1 MAEPPAS
8 QYTGTFLNLL
18 EKSGRSLVLSTYQA
32 RKLVLLRV
40 QGTDLNTHFV
50 NVKKPMGMAYQNGR
64 LSVGSGNSVIDYF
77 NSENAA
83 AKVPPANS
91 HDAAFLPRRAHISG
105 DIDIHE
111 MAFDDSGELWI
122 VNTRMSCLC
131 TLDVKHSFVPRWRPP
146 FVSAY
151 DGTDRCHLNGL
162 AMRDGQ
168 PRYVTALGATDTPG
182 GWRDHKAT
190 GGVLLDVTSNRVI
203 ADKLSMPHSPR
214 WYRDRLWV
222 LESGTGQLLTI
233 DETTGEIKVIAE
245 VPGFCRGLDFI
256 DRYALIGLSEVREA
270 AVFAG
275 LPLTA
280 REQDRK
286 CGIWIVDTETGMTT
300 GYLAFTT
307 GVQEIFAVLALPMR
321 YPALLDF
328 DDRLLDTTYSV
339 PSSVIDEFAPPDP
352 RQLRIDTA
360 TEHHRRKEFSA
371 AIDLYRQLLA
381 DTPGDSNILYRLAD
395 ALSQS
400 GRWDDAI
407 VCLDRV
413 IALQTEHAPAHL
425 LCGRYFQHRNE
436 PGRAIECYDR
446 AIAIDRQFAAAWFHR
461 GCARLAQGDFRRGFE
476 DYEWRMKIPGAK
488 TFSLP
493 RPQWR
498 GEDIRD
504 KTLLVLTE
512 AGVADAILFARFL
525 PLAKERCKQLIL
537 VCDASLRSLLRD
549 IEAVDE
555 VREHGRLQSD
565 RFDVYASIASLGA
578 LLQIGADQLQPQ
590 YPYLTVNTGS
600 AVTLRGTKPKVG
612 LLWSDNAASGQGANL
627 ACQLDDIIGLAA
639 DESIDCYSFQTPV
652 FAADRDKLH
661 EHKVTDLEPELGD
674 YARTAA
680 LLLKMDMFVSVP
692 SAIAHL
698 AGALGVPTKLLLSDH
713 DDWRW
718 ASDGKNSTW
727 YPSVEILRRSSTAS
741 WRAAAESCAQLVKK
755 MVSY

>member
-8 QYTGTFLNLL
+8 QYTGTFLKFL
-18 EKSGRSLVLSTYQA
+18 EKSGTSLVLSTYQA

-40 QGTDLNTHFV
+40 QGGDLNTHFV
-50 NVKKPMGMAYQNGR
+50 NVKKPMGMAYQDGR

-77 NSENAA
+77 NSASAA
-83 AKVPPANS
+83 AKIPPGSA

-111 MAFDDSGELWI
+111 MAFDSRGELWI

-162 AMRDGQ
+162 AMRDGN

-182 GWRDHKAT
+182 GWRDDKAT
-190 GGVLLDVTSNRVI
+190 GGVLLDVASNRVI

-214 WYRDRLWV
+214 WYRNRLWV

-233 DETTGEIKVIAE
+233 DETTGEKVVIAE

-280 REQDRK
+280 REQPRK
-286 CGIWIVDTETGMTT
+286 CGIWIVDTETGVTT
-300 GYLAFTT
+300 GYLTFNS
-307 GVQEIFAVLALPMR
+307 GVQEIFAVQCLPMR

-328 DDRLLDTTYSV
+328 NDRLLDTTYSV
-339 PSSVIDEFAPPDP
+339 PASVIAEFVPPDTKT
-352 RQLRIDTA
+352 LMLDTA
-360 TEHHRRKEFSA
+360 TEHHRRKEFFA
-371 AIDLYRQLLA
+371 AIDLYQRVLET
-381 DTPGDSNILYRLAD
+381 TPDDSSILYRLAD

-400 GRWDDAI
+400 GRWDEAI
-407 VCLDRV
+407 TCLDRLV
-413 IALQTEHAPAHL
+413 AAQDDHAPAHQL
-425 LCGRYFQHRNE
+425 RGRYFQQRNE
-436 PGRAIECYDR
+436 PGTAIECFDR

-461 GCARLAQGDFRRGFE
+461 GCARLTQGEFLRGWD

-512 AGVADAILFARFL
+512 TSVADAILFARFL
-525 PLAKERCKQLIL
+525 PLAKARCRKLIL
-537 VCDASLRSLLRD
+537 VCDASLRSLFSN
-549 IEAVDE
+549 IEGVDE
-555 VREHGRLQSD
+555 VREHGRLQSEL
-565 RFDVYASIASLGA
+565 FDVYASIASLGA
-578 LLQIGADQLQPQ
+578 VLQIGADQLLPQ
-590 YPYLTVNTGS
+590 YPYLAANTKG
-600 AVTLRGTKPKVG
+600 AEPLQGIKPKVG
-612 LLWSDNAASGQGANL
+612 FLWSDNAAPDQGANA
-627 ACQLDDIIGLAA
+627 ACPLDDIIRLAA
-639 DESIDCYSFQTPV
+639 DESIDCYSFQSPV
-652 FAADRDKLH
+652 FAEDCDTLR

-674 YARTAA
+674 FARTAT
-680 LLLKMDMFVSVP
+680 LLRQMDVFVSVP
-692 SAIAHL
+692 SATAHL
-698 AGALGVPTKLLLSDH
+698 AGALGVPTRLLLSDH
-713 DDWRW
+713 ADWRW

-727 YPSVEILRRSSTAS
+727 YPSVEILRRSAGEPWGAVLGRWARRLHRRS
-741 WRAAAESCAQLVKK
+741 
-755 MVSY
+755 